1 MVQPMTLRPM
11 LALLCCSLFV
21 AACTADTTIDSS
33 STAETEAPNASSAEV
48 ATEVPTVA
56 PEPTPEPT
64 SEPTLAPTPV
74 SIEAPDEPDTES
86 DLDSSAAASRLAA
99 EVAGSDFG
107 LDTTEEACLG
117 ERLDDRFD
125 DAQLEVLID
134 SSGNLEPDDPRLDDV
149 IGVYEEIAGCMGA
162 ARVTDVLLEP
172 DFNPEGYACFNEV
185 YATEQERID
194 GSVALMIVE
203 LGDLETAPGRY
214 EAILDQLLVGCADVG

>member
-1 MVQPMTLRPM
+1 M

-21 AACTADTTIDSS
+21 AACTADTTIDSP
-33 STAETEAPNASSAEV
+33 STAEAETSDASPAEV
-48 ATEVPTVA
+48 ATDVPTVA

-64 SEPTLAPTPV
+64 LAPTPV
-74 SIEAPDEPDTES
+74 PTEAPDEPDTQP
-86 DLDSSAAASRLAA
+86 DLDPSSAASRLAA
-99 EVAGSDFG
+99 EIAGSDFG

-185 YATEQERID
+185 YTTEQERID

-214 EAILDQLLVGCADVG
+214 EAILDQLLVGCADVE